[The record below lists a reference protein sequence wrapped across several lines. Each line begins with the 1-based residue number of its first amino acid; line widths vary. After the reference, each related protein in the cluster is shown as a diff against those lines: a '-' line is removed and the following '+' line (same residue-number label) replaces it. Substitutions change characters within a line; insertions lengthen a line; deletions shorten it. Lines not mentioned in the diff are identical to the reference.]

1 MNKKSTFTQDYESQ
15 IPQLV
20 EKGVREFSIHDLKI
34 AKDKKRLLGLIRL
47 LSKHAPDVFT
57 SILAD
62 ASVIDNEV
70 VSAASEI
77 YCSFDI
83 PLECK
88 EKGGK
93 LLFDKKFYSKKA
105 GLLNYY
111 GLVFGFQLR
120 YGVGAD
126 DSLKSFME
134 RLDFAVQQ
142 YPNHIVF
149 PQIEGKGVVA
159 GDIIATGD
167 HLTTGDYLG
176 GGSQPG
182 QCGLVTGTFSAK
194 DIRYA
199 RDVAFSAKTFYSVG
213 RAVPWFLSVLRPLRI
228 YPSRFFA
235 DFAEWQHCNNCDF
248 KSGFVPEKESH
259 VDIEKMQLLFIDEKY
274 EEKHKKDLITLV
286 NDIVSV
292 NGAMSRLV
300 GEDEEAVVETSYHPD
315 ELFGPEAM
323 DLEGFVENVCMEHCS
338 VRIYAGDEGP
348 DYQVL

>member
-47 LSKHAPDVFT
+47 LGNHAPDVFT

-62 ASVIDNEV
+62 PSVIDNEIV
-70 VSAASEI
+70 AAASEI

-105 GLLNYY
+105 GLLNDY

-126 DSLKSFME
+126 DSLKAFME

-142 YPNHIVF
+142 YPNHLVF
-149 PQIEGKGVVA
+149 PQIEIKKENDEGA
-159 GDIIATGD
+159 PA
-167 HLTTGDYLG
+167 
-176 GGSQPG
+176 
-182 QCGLVTGTFSAK
+182 VTGTFSAK

-248 KSGFVPEKESH
+248 KSGFIPEKESH

-300 GEDEEAVVETSYHPD
+300 GEDEESVVETSYHPD

-338 VRIYAGDEGP
+338 VRIYAGEEGP